1 MNRLEGEELWSPST
15 ADIKALKDTESD
27 LSPKHLRA
35 FDHCSLALTAC
46 VDQGVSAL
54 SDASEQVQ
62 QPEGEAPPLVA
73 ISL

>member
-1 MNRLEGEELWSPST
+1 MNRLEGEELWSPSA

-35 FDHCSLALTAC
+35 FDHCSLAPTAC
-46 VDQGVSAL
+46 VP
-54 SDASEQVQ
+54 DASEQVQ

-73 ISL
+73 IPL